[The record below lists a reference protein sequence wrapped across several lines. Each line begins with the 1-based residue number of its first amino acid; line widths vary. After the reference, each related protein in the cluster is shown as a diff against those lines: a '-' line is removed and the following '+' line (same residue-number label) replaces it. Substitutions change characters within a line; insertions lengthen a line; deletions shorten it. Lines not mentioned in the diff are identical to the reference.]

1 MVSFKSKAGNG
12 TNRDRS
18 LRGRKFIHFFG
29 RLQAVI
35 TPPPIT
41 KNALFFPI
49 IIIATILH
57 IFQQAFHH
65 YLLIMQKLRLL

>member
-1 MVSFKSKAGNG
+1 MFFKAKRDLENDLHNPSISKAYSKVN
-12 TNRDRS
+12 
-18 LRGRKFIHFFG
+18 
-29 RLQAVI
+29 
-35 TPPPIT
+35 PPPIT